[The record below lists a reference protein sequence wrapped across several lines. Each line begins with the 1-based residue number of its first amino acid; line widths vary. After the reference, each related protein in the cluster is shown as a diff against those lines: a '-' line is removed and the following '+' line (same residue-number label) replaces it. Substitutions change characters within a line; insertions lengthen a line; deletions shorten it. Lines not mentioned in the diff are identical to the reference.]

1 MMISTI
7 TQSKKLKQINCEIA
21 DTFFKRLLGLSFR
34 KSLPPNNALWIIPC
48 NSVHMCF
55 MRFSIDVIYLDAD
68 NRIKKIVTNLKP
80 WIGLSI
86 CIGAK
91 SVLEMSAGESS
102 KLNLNVGEKLELIR
116 C

>member
-1 MMISTI
+1 M
-7 TQSKKLKQINCEIA
+7 KINCEIA

-55 MRFSIDVIYLDAD
+55 MRFSIDVVYLDEEY
-68 NRIKKIVTNLKP
+68 RIKKIVTNLKP
-80 WIGLSI
+80 WIGLSF
-86 CIGAK
+86 CLGAE
-91 SVLEMSAGESS
+91 SVLEFTAGETM
-102 KLNLNVGEKLELIR
+102 KLNLKIGQKLELIR

>member
-1 MMISTI
+1 M
-7 TQSKKLKQINCEIA
+7 KINCEIA
-21 DTFFKRLLGLSFR
+21 DTFFKRFLGLSFR
-34 KSLPPNNALWIIPC
+34 KNLQPRHALWLMPC

-91 SVLEMSAGESS
+91 SVLEMSAGEAE
-102 KLNLNVGEKLELIR
+102 KLNLKVGQKIDKYIF
-116 C
+116 